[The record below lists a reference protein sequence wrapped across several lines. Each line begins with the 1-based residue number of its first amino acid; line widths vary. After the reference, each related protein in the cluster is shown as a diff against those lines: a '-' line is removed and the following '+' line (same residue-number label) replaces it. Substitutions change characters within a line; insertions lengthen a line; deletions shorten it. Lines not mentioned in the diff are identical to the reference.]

1 MNLIIF
7 NNSIFGILC
16 AAIFIFLLPF
26 IKSKYLWVK
35 SLSILLSFSV
45 LCILIL
51 SNSRSGWLG
60 AFVGAIY
67 LIFLSAKKYWIFKRK
82 RIAFFLALVSFLF
95 LLTILSK
102 YKSDS
107 TKGRLHIY
115 HLSLKLLREN
125 WLHGIG
131 FQKFRVEF
139 NEQQAAYFSNR
150 SLDNNISLLADNTF
164 YAFNDTL
171 QWIIET
177 GIVGFLILVLFFA
190 FLFRRVI
197 LLKKTTQTNC
207 FLKSSI
213 STLICLCT
221 ASMFSYPIQ
230 VIPIQALV
238 LICVGIIIFFPL
250 TSSSKVESVIYALVK
265 LGFIFLNIY
274 FIINSIKAVKRK
286 SDVKKAFELSLIGKK
301 SEALRKYEKVLSR
314 YEGKG
319 DVMLL
324 YAEQLYYTNRL
335 REALVILNHAKKYYV
350 DNKLYRLKATIEA
363 ELGLFKEA
371 ERDFLHSIYMVPNRM
386 TSRFELMNFYL
397 NAGDSI
403 KARNWAKSIVE
414 MPIKVPSFRTELMLK
429 ETKKIYY

>member
-1 MNLIIF
+1 
-7 NNSIFGILC
+7 
-16 AAIFIFLLPF
+16 
-26 IKSKYLWVK
+26 
-35 SLSILLSFSV
+35 
-45 LCILIL
+45 
-51 SNSRSGWLG
+51 
-60 AFVGAIY
+60 
-67 LIFLSAKKYWIFKRK
+67 
-82 RIAFFLALVSFLF
+82 
-95 LLTILSK
+95 
-102 YKSDS
+102 
-107 TKGRLHIY
+107 
-115 HLSLKLLREN
+115 
-125 WLHGIG
+125 
-131 FQKFRVEF
+131 
-139 NEQQAAYFSNR
+139 
-150 SLDNNISLLADNTF
+150 
-164 YAFNDTL
+164 
-171 QWIIET
+171 
-177 GIVGFLILVLFFA
+177 
-190 FLFRRVI
+190 
-197 LLKKTTQTNC
+197 
-207 FLKSSI
+207 
-213 STLICLCT
+213 
-221 ASMFSYPIQ
+221 MFSYPMQI
-230 VIPIQALV
+230 IPIQALV

-250 TSSSKVESVIYALVK
+250 TSSSKVESVINALVK

-314 YEGKG
+314 HEGKG

-363 ELGLFKEA
+363 ELGLFNEA

>member
-1 MNLIIF
+1 MSLF
-7 NNSIFGILC
+7 ELNSSIYGILC

-67 LIFLSAKKYWIFKRK
+67 LIFFLAKKYWIFKRK

-150 SLDNNISLLADNTF
+150 SLDDNISLLADNTF

-177 GIVGFLILVLFFA
+177 GIVGFLIFVLFFA
-190 FLFRRVI
+190 FLLRRVI
-197 LLKKTTQTNC
+197 LLKKID
-207 FLKSSI
+207 S
-213 STLICLCT
+213 
-221 ASMFSYPIQ
+221 
-230 VIPIQALV
+230 
-238 LICVGIIIFFPL
+238 
-250 TSSSKVESVIYALVK
+250 
-265 LGFIFLNIY
+265 
-274 FIINSIKAVKRK
+274 
-286 SDVKKAFELSLIGKK
+286 
-301 SEALRKYEKVLSR
+301 
-314 YEGKG
+314 
-319 DVMLL
+319 
-324 YAEQLYYTNRL
+324 
-335 REALVILNHAKKYYV
+335 
-350 DNKLYRLKATIEA
+350 NKLFLTI
-363 ELGLFKEA
+363 F
-371 ERDFLHSIYMVPNRM
+371 H
-386 TSRFELMNFYL
+386 
-397 NAGDSI
+397 
-403 KARNWAKSIVE
+403 
-414 MPIKVPSFRTELMLK
+414 
-429 ETKKIYY
+429 